1 MWLQIVSAVTA
12 ALDELP
18 KEEELKEKAA
28 SSTAEEKF
36 SSLAF
41 FSHFFGEK
49 SEQNSEHFGGNAVLV
64 GICWS
69 D

>member
-36 SSLAF
+36 SSLDF
-41 FSHFFGEK
+41 FSNFFERSLNK
-49 SEQNSEHFGGNAVLV
+49 TLNILAEMQS
-64 GICWS
+64 
-69 D
+69 